1 MKFCMNCMSQYGD
14 DYQICPHCGFQEGTL
29 PTDSRCMEPGVILAD
44 RYIVGMPL
52 AADSWTIRY
61 IGWDALTEQKVTV
74 NEFFPTR
81 FAVREMGKTALTVV
95 KQEPFYHHMSALLR
109 RSRLLAETRLPE
121 TVCPVYESFEK
132 NGTAYVITAHVEGQ
146 PMRDFLAERAPVSE
160 AEAERLML
168 PVMRALDKLHE
179 NGFIA
184 GGFSPDHFTVV
195 NGQPV
200 LCDFIANCFFHVT
213 DNPAD
218 IREEQYDSFYPPE
231 RLTPSETIRLAP
243 ENDVYSAAMIF
254 YALLGIELPD
264 GKARTENY
272 QRRHKDILKKPS
284 ACGVKMDKSKENAL
298 INAAAPAV
306 PIRTS
311 DMETFIRELTSDRE
325 VPIKANAG
333 KGFPLWAKI
342 AIPAAAVVL
351 IAAAILLIPML
362 FSKGVK
368 DLPLDDKTVVPNV
381 VSLTAEK
388 AEQELQKAGL
398 LLEIEGKTIDD
409 SVDENLVLA
418 QSVQQGEMVGVNSA
432 VGVTV
437 SAHSSEFS
445 MPNFVG
451 MQLAGCT
458 DIMQQLG
465 ISYSTSAE
473 YSESVAEGC
482 VISQS
487 VTPFTKVKAG
497 QPLELTVSKGA
508 DPAMTDKSGSG
519 YDDGGY
525 SSGGYSEPAVSDYRE
540 QPYDDVIEQA
550 AEEHTP
556 IEITDRVVDD
566 SLPEGTVLEQSPA
579 AGEERKADEPVK
591 LVVSTKG
598 GTVILPDLTLMNR
611 DIVEYILI
619 QYGLVPEF
627 ESDYSET
634 VAEGLVSAHDPAED
648 AEVESGSIVK
658 ATVSMGKPRIE
669 MPDVT
674 GADAKTAAEQ
684 LRELGIAFT
693 LMYDSD
699 ASKEAGVVLRQ
710 NVRAGDGVVK
720 GQEVILTV
728 NAPDGVSRVPDVIG
742 LEVEDADKLAQDA
755 GLNLLIF
762 VDRDHPYSE
771 GKVYAQGPKSG
782 TFIERGSDL
791 VVFLTGK
798 QEEPSGPPSLEI
810 STHAAT
816 IGVGQEF
823 VLGIEAKNIQELT
836 LVNYEISDPQVADVV
851 KIDKKTLAMTFR
863 GLKAGTAQ
871 VVISCGELK
880 QVCTVTV
887 Q

>member
-1 MKFCMNCMSQYGD
+1 
-14 DYQICPHCGFQEGTL
+14 
-29 PTDSRCMEPGVILAD
+29 
-44 RYIVGMPL
+44 
-52 AADSWTIRY
+52 
-61 IGWDALTEQKVTV
+61 
-74 NEFFPTR
+74 
-81 FAVREMGKTALTVV
+81 
-95 KQEPFYHHMSALLR
+95 
-109 RSRLLAETRLPE
+109 
-121 TVCPVYESFEK
+121 
-132 NGTAYVITAHVEGQ
+132 
-146 PMRDFLAERAPVSE
+146 
-160 AEAERLML
+160 
-168 PVMRALDKLHE
+168 
-179 NGFIA
+179 
-184 GGFSPDHFTVV
+184 
-195 NGQPV
+195 
-200 LCDFIANCFFHVT
+200 
-213 DNPAD
+213 
-218 IREEQYDSFYPPE
+218 
-231 RLTPSETIRLAP
+231 
-243 ENDVYSAAMIF
+243 
-254 YALLGIELPD
+254 
-264 GKARTENY
+264 
-272 QRRHKDILKKPS
+272 
-284 ACGVKMDKSKENAL
+284 
-298 INAAAPAV
+298 
-306 PIRTS
+306 
-311 DMETFIRELTSDRE
+311 
-325 VPIKANAG
+325 
-333 KGFPLWAKI
+333 
-342 AIPAAAVVL
+342 
-351 IAAAILLIPML
+351 ML

-508 DPAMTDKSGSG
+508 DPAMADKSGSG

-556 IEITDRVVDD
+556 VEITDRVVDD

-816 IGVGQEF
+816 I
-823 VLGIEAKNIQELT
+823 ELT